1 MNQRFRV
8 FFVLLAV
15 FLLGYLLNE
24 FVVSS
29 FFVNILEQ
37 NRISIYFVS
46 DCILVILAVTF
57 FALLI
62 FNSVKKDKAVKYDF
76 FLYIIVFISVFKLI
90 LIDNYPNVSRQEI
103 GYFYKIPEGQTITY
117 PKYPRG
123 IESDN

>member
-1 MNQRFRV
+1 M
-8 FFVLLAV
+8 V
-15 FLLGYLLNE
+15 FLFGYSLNE

-29 FFVNILEQ
+29 FFVKMLEQ

-46 DCILVILAVTF
+46 DCILVILVVMF

-76 FLYIIVFISVFKLI
+76 FLYILVLISVFKLI

-123 IESDN
+123 IEGDN

>member
-8 FFVLLAV
+8 FFVLLVV

-29 FFVNILEQ
+29 FFVKMLEK
-37 NRISIYFVS
+37 NRISIYFVN
-46 DCILVILAVTF
+46 DCILILLVMI

-62 FNSVKKDKAVKYDF
+62 FKSVKKYNF
-76 FLYIIVFISVFKLI
+76 FSCIIVFIIVFILVFKLI
-90 LIDNYPNVSRQEI
+90 LADNYPNVPRQEI
-103 GYFYKIPEGQTITY
+103 GCFYKIPEGQTITY

-123 IESDN
+123 IEGDN

>member
-1 MNQRFRV
+1 M
-8 FFVLLAV
+8 LLVV

-37 NRISIYFVS
+37 NRISIYFVK
-46 DCILVILAVTF
+46 DCVLIAQTVIF

-62 FNSVKKDKAVKYDF
+62 LYLVKKDKTGKYSFLWCVVF
-76 FLYIIVFISVFKLI
+76 FI
-90 LIDNYPNVSRQEI
+90 LIVRFVLIHNYPNVPRQEI

-123 IESDN
+123 IEGDN